1 MKIAICALII
11 ALTILLVLIIT
22 LIIRCDNQSHK
33 ISKLKSDYD
42 ELKANYIATESTN
55 NLLEK
60 EVKRLNSEVKKQ
72 FDELN
77 NLPVKTVIKEVV
89 VNPKIKKFAI
99 TRILTAEV
107 LRFGGENYKEM
118 VKKEMARQLIEDLV
132 ANEFV
137 TFYEEKDLIRME
149 ETITARI
156 DVLGR

>member
-1 MKIAICALII
+1 MKIAICILII
-11 ALTILLVLIIT
+11 TLTILLVLIIG

-42 ELKANYIATESTN
+42 KLKADYVATENTN

-60 EVKRLNSEVKKQ
+60 EVKRLN
-72 FDELN
+72 DELKD
-77 NLPVKTVIKEVV
+77 LPVQTVIKEVV

-132 ANEFV
+132 TNEFV
-137 TFYEEKDLIRME
+137 TFYEEKDLYLME

>member
-22 LIIRCDNQSHK
+22 LIVRCDDKSHK

-60 EVKRLNSEVKKQ
+60 EVKRLN
-72 FDELN
+72 DELN
-77 NLPVKTVIKEVV
+77 NLPVQTVIKEVV

-132 ANEFV
+132 TNEFV
-137 TFYEEKDLIRME
+137 TFYEEKDLYRME

>member
-1 MKIAICALII
+1 MKIAICILII
-11 ALTILLVLIIT
+11 ALTILLVLIIG

-42 ELKANYIATESTN
+42 ELKANYIATENTN

-60 EVKRLNSEVKKQ
+60 EVKRLNTQV
-72 FDELN
+72 DELK
-77 NLPVKTVIKEVV
+77 NLPVQTVIKEVV

-118 VKKEMARQLIEDLV
+118 VKKEMARQLTEDLV
-132 ANEFV
+132 TNELI
-137 TFYEEKDLIRME
+137 TFYEEKDLYLME